1 MTLAQPDL
9 QPYLAGEPGRDDVIT
24 LRGVEE
30 HYPIKEG
37 VLQRVTGH
45 VRAVDGVELS
55 IHRGETL
62 GLVGESGCGKTTLGR
77 IVAGLVRATSG
88 AVYYDLDS
96 QTRSE
101 LDRLVRTGEVLGETE
116 ARRVEGIRRRHQV
129 DAMEPAR
136 QREFRRNTQ
145 VVFQDAFASLN
156 PRQLVKDIVGR
167 PLRVHKEASGSG
179 LNERVVELL
188 ESVGLGR
195 EHLLRYPHQFSG
207 GQRQRISIARAI
219 ALQPDFV
226 VLDEPTSALDVSVQ
240 AQILNLLVDLQ
251 RGFGLTYLFIT
262 HDLGVVQHMADRL
275 AVMYLGRIAEV
286 GPTGEVFDSPEHP
299 YTQVLRDSNPTL
311 DQTTLRGSGLRGS
324 VPNPV
329 DPPQGCRLHPRC
341 PVATPQCG
349 WEVDD
354 VVELLEIEHPAL
366 FEKVAGVE
374 RRSRVEGELR
384 FEDDESAVR
393 AAAVMADGSGP
404 VAEAAQAV
412 RVEAHSLHLRFS
424 EVEEPPLLRVAPGR
438 ASACLLSHHPGRDE
452 RSSPEDVHGHVDTTP

>member
-1 MTLAQPDL
+1 MTLTRGEVT
-9 QPYLAGEPGRDDVIT
+9 PYLAWEADRDDVIT

-37 VLQRVTGH
+37 VLQRVSGH
-45 VRAVDGVELS
+45 VRAVDGVDLS

-77 IVAGLVRATSG
+77 IVAGLVDATSG
-88 AVYYDLDS
+88 GVFYDLDAD
-96 QTRSE
+96 TRAD
-101 LDRLVRTGEVLGETE
+101 LDRIRALGDDLPEADRHRLGE
-116 ARRVEGIRRRHQV
+116 IRRRHEV
-129 DAMEPAR
+129 GAMEPTR
-136 QREFRRNTQ
+136 QRVFRRNTQ

-167 PLRVHKEASGSG
+167 PLRVHKEASGHE
-179 LNERVVELL
+179 LNERVVQLL

-219 ALQPDFV
+219 ALNPDFV

-262 HDLGVVQHMADRL
+262 HDLGVVRHMADRL
-275 AVMYLGRIAEV
+275 AVMYLGRVAEV
-286 GPTGEVFDSPEHP
+286 GPTDEVFRDPEHP
-299 YTQVLRDSNPTL
+299 YTRVLRDSNPSL
-311 DQTTLRGSGLRGS
+311 EQTDLLGSGLRGS

-329 DPPQGCRLHPRC
+329 SPPQGCRLHPRC
-341 PVATPQCG
+341 PVATPVCG

-354 VVELLEIEHPAL
+354 VVELLELEHADL
-366 FEKVAGVE
+366 FDQLTNVARADRNTGAVE
-374 RRSRVEGELR
+374 
-384 FEDDESAVR
+384 FEDAAAAAR
-393 AAAVMADGSGP
+393 AAAVVENEAGP
-404 VAEAAQAV
+404 LGQAAREV
-412 RVEAHSLHLRFS
+412 RVENRTLHLSFS
-424 EVEEPPLLRVAPGR
+424 EIEEPPLLRVAPGR
-438 ASACLLSHHPGRDE
+438 ASACVLSHRPDRDH
-452 RSSPEDVHGHVDTTP
+452 RSPQEDQHARDTTN